1 MPTYMVGHADCPPR
15 EIKVSVSEIL
25 CCQISRSRLLKLW
38 GGVEFSGFE
47 CVVAASVRTLTA

>member
-1 MPTYMVGHADCPPR
+1 MPTCLVGHAYRPLR
-15 EIKVSVSEIL
+15 ESKVSVSEIL

-47 CVVAASVRTLTA
+47 CVVVVSVRTLTA